1 MAHDDFIPSDDFPE
15 YIDHAHTDE
24 IVCPY
29 CGYTFQ
35 CSYELDGESGRVE
48 CEECEEEFEY
58 FRNIEVSYNTY
69 KLKK

>member
-1 MAHDDFIPSDDFPE
+1 MSKE
-15 YIDHAHTDE
+15 IDHSNTDK

-29 CGYTFQ
+29 CGYKFQ
-35 CSYELDGESGRVE
+35 HSYELDGESGHVE